1 MTLVGVDG
9 HEVAVAA
16 VDEDGTFHLEPHEA
30 GTFQLVARAD
40 GHPPEV
46 GWVAVPASGE
56 VVRDVALGDAVAGRG
71 LSRPAGGTQPSVQRA
86 GGGAW

>member
-1 MTLVGVDG
+1 MTDRLGDGLGGATVTLVGADG

-56 VVRDVALGDAVAGRG
+56 VVRDVALGTR
-71 LSRPAGGTQPSVQRA
+71 SPAA
-86 GGGAW
+86 D